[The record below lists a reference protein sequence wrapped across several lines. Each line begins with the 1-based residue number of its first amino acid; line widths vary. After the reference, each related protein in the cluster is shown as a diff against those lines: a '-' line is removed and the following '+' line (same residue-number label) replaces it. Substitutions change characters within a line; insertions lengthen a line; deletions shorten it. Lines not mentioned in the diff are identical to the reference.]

1 MLFYCSLK
9 IKKKIN
15 GYFFSFEQKKFH
27 LQLIGVK
34 VISSI
39 SAKSLK
45 ERGYPV
51 KSR

>member
-1 MLFYCSLK
+1 MKLR
-9 IKKKIN
+9 KKLI
-15 GYFFSFEQKKFH
+15 GIFSIFRQKKFH

-34 VISSI
+34 VVSST
-39 SAKSLK
+39 SDKSLK

>member
-1 MLFYCSLK
+1 MNK
-9 IKKKIN
+9 EKIN
-15 GYFFSFEQKKFH
+15 GYFFSFVQKKFH

-34 VISSI
+34 VVSST
-39 SAKSLK
+39 SDKSLK